1 MALTAAARRR
11 ALQVAP
17 YLVLLLVLAACGR
30 EYPQTTL
37 SPKSDFTRMIDGV
50 FMNTVYWA
58 AGVFVLVEGALIWAI
73 LRYRGK
79 PDDAEPTQTHGNTTL
94 EIMWTAIPALI
105 LAMISVPTVRAIF
118 KTYEQPTGADV
129 LDIEVTGHQW
139 WWEFR
144 YPQYGVTTANELH
157 VPVGRTVSLKM
168 GAYDVIH
175 SFWMP
180 QLGAKRDVFPDR
192 KTTLWFRADSAG
204 FYPGQCAEFCGT
216 QHGKMA
222 FHVVSESEA
231 DFDAYIKGMQRTNP
245 APAAPAPAAPAP
257 AAGAPTATAPATGA
271 PATTAAAADSSKA
284 VAAVGSPDTL
294 AGSKLFAA
302 KACSSCHSLNAVKPM
317 KGLVG
322 PNLANVGARR
332 YIAAGTLLNTDENR
346 ARWIQHPWSFKHGAV
361 MPELG
366 LSEADAR
373 TLAAYLRTHTGK

>member
-11 ALQVAP
+11 ALQMAP
-17 YLVLLLVLAACGR
+17 YLVLLLLAACGR
-30 EYPQTTL
+30 EYPQSTL
-37 SPKSDFTRMIDGV
+37 APKSDFTRMIDGV

-58 AGVFVLVEGALIWAI
+58 AGVFLLVEGALIWAI

-118 KTYEQPTGADV
+118 KTYEQPAGPDV
-129 LDIEVTGHQW
+129 LRVEVTGHQW

-157 VPVGRTVSLKM
+157 VPVGRTVSFKM
-168 GAYDVIH
+168 DSYDVIH

-192 KTTLWFRADSAG
+192 HTTLWFRADSAG

-222 FHVVSESEA
+222 FDVVSEPEG
-231 DFDAYIKGMQRTNP
+231 DFDAYIKGLQ
-245 APAAPAPAAPAP
+245 
-257 AAGAPTATAPATGA
+257 ATGA
-271 PATTAAAADSSKA
+271 PAAAAADTTKAAAPTA
-284 VAAVGSPDTL
+284 VAGQAAPGAEADTI
-294 AGSKLFAA
+294 AGAKLFAA
-302 KACSSCHSLNAVKPM
+302 KACSGCHSLSATDKR
-317 KGLVG
+317 KTLLG
-322 PNLANVGARR
+322 PNLANVGVRR

-366 LSEADAR
+366 LSDADAK